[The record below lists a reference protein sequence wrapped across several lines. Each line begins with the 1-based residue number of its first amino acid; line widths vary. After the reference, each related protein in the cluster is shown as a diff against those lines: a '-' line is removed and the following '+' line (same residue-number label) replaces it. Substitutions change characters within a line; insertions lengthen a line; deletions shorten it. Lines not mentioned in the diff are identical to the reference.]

1 MNKVYIAIVSVVTV
15 FDSRNELYAEDNT
28 AFTFSNER
36 DFETFKRYSRAR
48 KEMALEWAKS
58 KFKYDNVEDVI
69 VNHIEYY
76 ESELK

>member
-1 MNKVYIAIVSVVTV
+1 MTKVYIAIVSVIAI
-15 FDSRNELYAEDNT
+15 FESRTELYAVENT

-36 DFETFKRYSRAR
+36 DFETFKRYSKVREA
-48 KEMALEWAKS
+48 MAFDWATS
-58 KFKYDNVEDVI
+58 RFKYDDVEDVI